1 MTQYCSTTFIARLD
15 DRHTLT
21 IRCSTRKFTLNMAT
35 TAMAEQ
41 VHRTRAHDSRAM
53 SEFETRISYV
63 KSEQPLKCE
72 PLCEA

>member
-1 MTQYCSTTFIARLD
+1 MAGRD

-21 IRCSTRKFTLNMAT
+21 TMCNSSDFTLNMAT

-41 VHRTRAHDSRAM
+41 MHRSRAHYSREM
-53 SEFETRISYV
+53 SEFEKRISCV
-63 KSEQPLKCE
+63 KSDQPIECE

>member
-1 MTQYCSTTFIARLD
+1 MQCCGTKSMAGRD

-21 IRCSTRKFTLNMAT
+21 TMCNSSDFTLNMAT

-41 VHRTRAHDSRAM
+41 MHRSRAHYSREM
-53 SEFETRISYV
+53 SEFEKRISCV
-63 KSEQPLKCE
+63 KSDQPIECE

>member
-1 MTQYCSTTFIARLD
+1 MAGRD

-21 IRCSTRKFTLNMAT
+21 TMCNSSDFTLNMAT

-41 VHRTRAHDSRAM
+41 MHRSRAHYSRQM
-53 SEFETRISYV
+53 SEFEKRISCV
-63 KSEQPLKCE
+63 KSDLPIECE

>member
-1 MTQYCSTTFIARLD
+1 MQCCSTKSIAGLD

-21 IRCSTRKFTLNMAT
+21 TMCRSSGFTLNMAT

-41 VHRTRAHDSRAM
+41 VHRSRAHDSRKM
-53 SEFETRISYV
+53 SEFETRIACV
-63 KSEQPLKCE
+63 KSNQLIECE